1 MWHVQKFCNDNVLSL
16 PRSSSSSD
24 WFKKFPCGMMNQ
36 KHYLIW
42 AVWHIATLTGI
53 SVLAPQASFCGESSG
68 GATNCPVVD
77 PGGRGGAGLPQLFWD
92 QIEAKKI
99 FWRLPPPPPPPPPPP
114 LIIWMS
120 WIHYCRQLFFMLEF
134 SEFLHCRCN
143 ASISYC
149 ILLIKQLGIWVLI
162 NFSHLQ
168 NRCLFE
174 VGAYLKLGA

>member
-1 MWHVQKFCNDNVLSL
+1 MRHVQKFCNDNVLSL

-42 AVWHIATLTGI
+42 AVWHIVTLTGM
-53 SVLAPQASFCGESSG
+53 SVLAPQASFCGEISSG
-68 GATNCPVVD
+68 VTNCPVVD
-77 PGGRGGAGLPQLFWD
+77 PWGGGGFGWAPPIILRPNWGQKYFL
-92 QIEAKKI
+92 ETS
-99 FWRLPPPPPPPPPPP
+99 PPPTPY
-114 LIIWMS
+114 LLKV
-120 WIHYCRQLFFMLEF
+120 WIQHCCQLFFVPEF

>member
-36 KHYLIW
+36 KLYLIW
-42 AVWHIATLTGI
+42 AVWHIVTLTGI
-53 SVLAPQASFCGESSG
+53 SVLAPQASFCGETAVGSQTVQWWIHG
-68 GATNCPVVD
+68 G
-77 PGGRGGAGLPQLFWD
+77 GGAGAEGWAPPIIRSPNCGQKYFL
-92 QIEAKKI
+92 ETS
-99 FWRLPPPPPPPPPPP
+99 PPPPPP
-114 LIIWMS
+114 IIWRS
-120 WIHYCRQLFFMLEF
+120 GSTTAVSCFVMLEF

>member
-1 MWHVQKFCNDNVLSL
+1 MWYVQKFCNGNVLSL

-77 PGGRGGAGLPQLFWD
+77 PGGEGAGLPQLFWD

-99 FWRLPPPPPPPPPPP
+99 FWRLGGGGWAPPIFLWPNCGQKYFLVTSPPPPPHHHHP
-114 LIIWMS
+114 LS
-120 WIHYCRQLFFMLEF
+120 
-134 SEFLHCRCN
+134 SEGLGSTTAVSCFLC
-143 ASISYC
+143 
-149 ILLIKQLGIWVLI
+149 
-162 NFSHLQ
+162 
-168 NRCLFE
+168 
-174 VGAYLKLGA
+174 